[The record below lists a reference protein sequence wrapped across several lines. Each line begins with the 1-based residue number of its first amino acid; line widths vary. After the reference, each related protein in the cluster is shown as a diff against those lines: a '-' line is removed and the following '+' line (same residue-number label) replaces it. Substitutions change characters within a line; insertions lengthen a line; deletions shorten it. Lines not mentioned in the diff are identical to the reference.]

1 MSEAAIEDVVQK
13 RVARVVV
20 VLGVALEALQLE
32 QKMRQQLDALDGI
45 LAGAHD
51 RLGLTR
57 ERRELVEILVD
68 VEIRVLLFRDQQRA
82 ARQWHR
88 LFGRKRRKFPSCI
101 VHRVNTV
108 RNSVALRR
116 ML

>member
-1 MSEAAIEDVVQK
+1 
-13 RVARVVV
+13 
-20 VLGVALEALQLE
+20 
-32 QKMRQQLDALDGI
+32 MRQQLDALDSI

-57 ERRELVEILVD
+57 ERRELVEILVE
-68 VEIRVLLFRDQQRA
+68 VEVGVLFFGDQQRA
-82 ARQWHR
+82 ARQRHR
-88 LFGRKRRKFPSCI
+88 LFGRERRKFPSCI
-101 VHRVNTV
+101 VHRVDTV